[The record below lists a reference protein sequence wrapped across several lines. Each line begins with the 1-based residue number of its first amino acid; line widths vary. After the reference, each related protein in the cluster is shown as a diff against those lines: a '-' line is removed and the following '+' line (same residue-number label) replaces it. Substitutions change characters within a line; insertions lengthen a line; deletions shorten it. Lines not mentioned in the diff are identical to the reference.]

1 MRSNLRDRGSRGR
14 TELRSCAL
22 SALLA
27 LGLLAA
33 DGSDVPVPA
42 ESGVIVARSDPPG
55 AYVGVDTLLVGR
67 TPLDPFS
74 LPAGRHT
81 IWLRSR
87 PPDEFEPAPAAVHVV
102 IVAAG
107 DTIVIEENLGRL
119 VWIESDPGEAGVV
132 VDGEAVARTPAW
144 IRWHGREIVELER
157 PGHERRDVTALLREG
172 REALRVGLR
181 PLDGDAARHPAV
193 VSGLDGRPNWS
204 AWGVVGLGVAGTV
217 LAVHF
222 KEKADRAYDRYL
234 EAASTSRMESNLD
247 EAERFD
253 RYSTVSWV
261 AAEAAYFA
269 AIWLFVRDVLRSE
282 IDIGPFGRAP
292 DGFPVVGARVR
303 W

>member
-1 MRSNLRDRGSRGR
+1 V
-14 TELRSCAL
+14 
-22 SALLA
+22 LLA
-27 LGLLAA
+27 LGALAA
-33 DGSDVPVPA
+33 DGPDAPA
-42 ESGVIVARSDPPG
+42 PGESGVVIARSDPPG

-67 TPLDPFS
+67 TPLDPIS

-81 IWLRSR
+81 VWLRSR
-87 PPDEFEPAPAAVHVV
+87 PPEEFEPAPAAAHVV
-102 IVAAG
+102 VVAAG
-107 DTIVIEENLGRL
+107 DTVVIEENLGRL
-119 VWIESDPGEAGVV
+119 VWIESDPGEAGVI
-132 VDGEAVARTPAW
+132 VDGATIARTPAW

-157 PGHERRDVTALLREG
+157 SGHQRRDVTALLREG
-172 REALRVGLR
+172 REAIRADLP
-181 PLDGDAARHPAV
+181 PLDGAAHPPAV
-193 VSGLDGRPNWS
+193 VSGLDGRPNWT

-234 EAASTSRMESNLD
+234 EAASASRMESNLD

-282 IDIGPFGRAP
+282 IDIGPMGRSP
-292 DGFPVVGARVR
+292 DGFPVVGAGVR